1 MDKASDTRAAAL
13 LHHRSQGL
21 SPSDPIALPLTSSAT
36 FHTPDL
42 ANLTH
47 IYGRS
52 GMPTWEAVEA
62 QLALLEDA
70 DTVAFPSGMAA
81 INAALVATLGAG
93 KTLMLP
99 SDGYYV
105 SRLLGTHLA
114 TYGVKIIEVPTLAM
128 TPSRFHRRRCRP
140 DRNPLQ
146 PRP

>member
-1 MDKASDTRAAAL
+1 MDKSSDTRAAAL
-13 LHHRSQGL
+13 LHHRSQTL

-47 IYGRS
+47 VYGRS

-62 QLALLEDA
+62 QLALLEEA

-81 INAALVATLGAG
+81 INATLVAALGAG

-99 SDGYYV
+99 SDENGDGIITQTRFSAPIASHASAATSV
-105 SRLLGTHLA
+105 ESIPPLKPRTAFLNPFLA
-114 TYGVKIIEVPTLAM
+114 A
-128 TPSRFHRRRCRP
+128 
-140 DRNPLQ
+140 
-146 PRP
+146 